1 MLAKVASQAFAH
13 KGRSMH
19 DERDGD
25 APPSESTEPGR
36 RSFLKGLG
44 FAGAA
49 GSSLLG
55 QKPEAEAAETVGK
68 LPPGHLDITLTVNGK
83 PRKVQVEPRTTLLDA
98 LRMRLEPNVT
108 GPKLVCGE
116 GTCGACTVM
125 LDGKTAYACLVL
137 AVDVGGRAITTVE
150 GLGTPDTMSPLQAA
164 FVEKDGLQC
173 GFCTP
178 GFVTSLT
185 ALLRKNPS
193 PNEQQVREACHGNF
207 CRCGTYPRIFEAAL
221 AAAKTPSV
229 KKG

>member
-1 MLAKVASQAFAH
+1 
-13 KGRSMH
+13 MH
-19 DERDGD
+19 DERDGET
-25 APPSESTEPGR
+25 PPSEASEPGR
-36 RSFLKGLG
+36 RLFLKGLG
-44 FAGAA
+44 LAGAA

-55 QKPEAEAAETVGK
+55 QQPEAEAAEVAKT
-68 LPPGHLDITLTVNGK
+68 PPGHVDITLTVNGK

-98 LRMRLEPNVT
+98 LRIRLEPNLT
-108 GPKLVCGE
+108 GAKLVCGE

-125 LDGKTAYACLVL
+125 LDGKTVYACLVL
-137 AVDVGGRAITTVE
+137 AVDAVGRAITTVE
-150 GLGTPDTMSPLQAA
+150 GLGTPDALSPLQAA
-164 FVEKDGLQC
+164 FIEKDGLMC

-221 AAAKTPSV
+221 AAAKAPAV